1 MKEMTYLTQKV
12 RIIAFLEYID
22 SLDVE
27 LLVIK
32 TMSLELVKGS
42 IDEASETVEIEW
54 MMPQYLNKE
63 HLTVLI

>member
-1 MKEMTYLTQKV
+1 
-12 RIIAFLEYID
+12 
-22 SLDVE
+22 
-27 LLVIK
+27 
-32 TMSLELVKGS
+32 MSLELVKGS